1 VNTAD
6 VLQLFVDEYAA
17 VPAPAPS
24 RLLAARMDAGWIGST
39 DDDRGAVV
47 VPFVAR
53 PRVRM
58 RYLAAAL
65 VATFVAMSGLAVAGA
80 LPDPLQ
86 RGVASVVSHLG
97 IDLPRPDGRSG
108 STPTDGGTGGHGSGG
123 SSTNGSTPGDSGSGS
138 GSGADSGHSGSG
150 SSSGSS
156 GSTKAGAPTTSTTLP
171 DIGGLGGLGSTP
183 TTLPPVT
190 LPPVTVPPISLP
202 PISLPPLTLP
212 PISLPPISL
221 PPLPPGL

>member
-1 VNTAD
+1 MNNAD
-6 VLQLFVDEYAA
+6 VLQLFIDEYAA
-17 VPAPAPS
+17 VPAPTPS
-24 RLLAARMDAGWIGST
+24 RLLAARMDAGWIGSA

-97 IDLPRPDGRSG
+97 IDLPHPDGGSG
-108 STPTDGGTGGHGSGG
+108 STPTDGGTGGHGTPGG
-123 SSTNGSTPGDSGSGS
+123 SSTNGSTPGGSGS

-150 SSSGSS
+150 SSSGSD
-156 GSTKAGAPTTSTTLP
+156 GGAKAGTPTTSTTLP
-171 DIGGLGGLGSTP
+171 DVGGLGGLGSPP

-202 PISLPPLTLP
+202 PISLPPISLP

-221 PPLPPGL
+221 PPLLPGL